1 MERPLSTNAWTLP
14 MPDEQFTRMRDIL
27 AAPSPVGF
35 EAAMTSGVLEPWYRS
50 FMPEGWAIHRYLG
63 NGGHVLDTHP
73 GRDDMFTVMVVGH
86 ADKIRMQVRHIGDD
100 GKIWIDSDSF
110 LPCCLLGHE
119 VVLFSED
126 PQNPGAYRT
135 LRGGTIE
142 AIGAIHFADAR
153 VRSGDAG
160 IKPTQLYLELQ
171 VFGDDRRGQVERLGI
186 RPGDPILLDRPIKRG
201 FTPNTFYGAYLDN
214 GLGCFVAAEVA
225 KLVADAPLKNVRLL
239 AAAAAWEEIGRMGS
253 RVLAGVHRP
262 DAILAVDVNHDYL
275 AAPGVGDRRFPPLA
289 MGKGFTL
296 TNGAIV
302 SEQLNSIIA
311 AAANE
316 QKIPWQR
323 SVSGRDTGTDAM
335 AGVFA
340 GIDCAA
346 TSIGFPIRN
355 MHTISE
361 AACTSDVLASIH
373 GIFATLQKMD
383 AMNDGKGI
391 RPDDL
396 RSGHP
401 RLDQASVLRAP
412 T

>member
-1 MERPLSTNAWTLP
+1 
-14 MPDEQFTRMRDIL
+14 MPADQFERMRDIL

-35 EAAMTSGVLEPWYRS
+35 EAAMTHGVLEPYFRS
-50 FMPEGWAIHRYLG
+50 FMPDSWTIHRYRG
-63 NGGHVLDTHP
+63 NGGIVLDTHP
-73 GRDDMFTVMVVGH
+73 GRDDLFTVMVVGH

-100 GKIWIDSDSF
+100 GKVWIDSDSF
-110 LPCCLLGHE
+110 LPCCLLGHD
-119 VVLFSED
+119 VVLYSED
-126 PQNPGAYRT
+126 PKRPGTYRA
-135 LRGGTIE
+135 LRGGTVE

-153 VRSGDAG
+153 VRSGEAG
-160 IKPTQLYLELQ
+160 IKPAQLYLELQ
-171 VFGDDRRGQVERLGI
+171 IFGEDRRGQIERLGI
-186 RPGDPILLDRPIKRG
+186 RPGDPIILDRPIRPG
-201 FTPNTFYGAYLDN
+201 FTPETFYGAYLDN

-225 KLVADAPLKNVRLL
+225 RLVAERPLKNVRVL

-262 DAILAVDVNHDYL
+262 DALIAVDVNHDFV
-275 AAPGVGDRRFPPLA
+275 AAPGVTEKRFPPLS

-296 TNGAIV
+296 SNGAIV

-311 AAANE
+311 AASDGAG
-316 QKIPWQR
+316 IPWQR
-323 SVSGRDTGTDAM
+323 CVTGRDTGTDAM

-361 AACTSDVLASIH
+361 TACTGDVLASIH
-373 GIFATLQKMD
+373 GIFAALERMD
-383 AMNDGKGI
+383 GWNEGTGI

-396 RSGHP
+396 RDGHP
-401 RLDQASVLRAP
+401 RLDRAEKLTSVK
-412 T
+412 